1 MNDIKEIIAYIKNS
15 QWLLALVGTV
25 MIPLTIIVLG
35 RIINII
41 LEGSRHVIIMFFGN
55 KIADKIINNLMFI
68 GVMHHELA
76 HSVVAFITGCKITKI
91 DLYKPNRRKGTLGS
105 VEYVNRGN
113 IIVQGIQNTFTP
125 IAPVLLGIISLWL
138 LNKYAIE
145 LRPEIWYKCIIIYC
159 MVCIFLHMQLSRA
172 DIKIFVS
179 GMLVVIPIVYI
190 AMYYTKFDI
199 FDFIRN
205 IFLNIKI

>member
-1 MNDIKEIIAYIKNS
+1 
-15 QWLLALVGTV
+15 
-25 MIPLTIIVLG
+25 
-35 RIINII
+35 
-41 LEGSRHVIIMFFGN
+41 
-55 KIADKIINNLMFI
+55 MFI
-68 GVMHHELA
+68 GVIHHEIA
-76 HSVVAFITGCKITKI
+76 HTVVAFITGCKIIKI
-91 DLYKPNRRKGTLGS
+91 DLYKPSKRKGTLGS

-113 IIVQGIQNTFTP
+113 IIVQGIQNTLTP

-145 LRPEIWYKCIIIYC
+145 LRPEIWYKCIIIYL
-159 MVCIFLHMQLSRA
+159 MVCIFLHMQLSKA

-179 GMLVVIPIVYI
+179 GMLVIIPIVYI

-205 IFLNIKI
+205 IFLSIKI